1 MPTPRA
7 AALIVLI
14 LAALV
19 LGFAPILVRLTDA
32 GPAASGFWRFAFAL
46 PWLLLM
52 TARPKFLG
60 SGGEGIGR
68 PSNWMVLAGGMLVLD
83 LSFWHYS
90 IALTSVA
97 NATTL
102 TNLTPVVVTLVGWW
116 LFRERPRALFLVAL
130 AAAIAGAVTMSLG
143 ADGGQGSNPPLGDV
157 FAGVTA
163 LWYAGYFIAVKG
175 ARDRHSAGRVMLWST
190 AIAAPGLLLAALLL
204 GEQVLPGSWGGWA
217 ACAGLGLMHVV
228 GQGGVAWSLGRLPAA
243 LTAVTVLI
251 QPVVAALLGWMIFAE
266 TLTPMQAVG
275 GVVVLAAIV
284 LAQWSSVK
292 KKGAE
297 AEAPAPVL

>member
-1 MPTPRA
+1 MPTSRA

-52 TARPKFLG
+52 TAR

-130 AAAIAGAVTMSLG
+130 PPVKAVAQVPVRGVDQAHCSLR
-143 ADGGQGSNPPLGDV
+143 GGLIRANLGVHCED
-157 FAGVTA
+157 FA
-163 LWYAGYFIAVKG
+163 LN
-175 ARDRHSAGRVMLWST
+175 RLD
-190 AIAAPGLLLAALLL
+190 
-204 GEQVLPGSWGGWA
+204 Q
-217 ACAGLGLMHVV
+217 
-228 GQGGVAWSLGRLPAA
+228 SLTGNHC
-243 LTAVTVLI
+243 
-251 QPVVAALLGWMIFAE
+251 
-266 TLTPMQAVG
+266 
-275 GVVVLAAIV
+275 
-284 LAQWSSVK
+284 
-292 KKGAE
+292 
-297 AEAPAPVL
+297 